1 MIGVMMLKTGESEYM
16 YFFLAIA
23 GSNATEDCLLKTRIL
38 LLV

>member
-23 GSNATEDCLLKTRIL
+23 GSKIVTSCLPMQLRI
-38 LLV
+38 VC